1 MRAQEFIVEARV
13 PPVRDQI
20 IADVRRHGGSVDD
33 YFVRFTDTDK
43 LGFSNKQTFKKTPD
57 VDDPNFD
64 FDALGQNTGRR
75 SLWFYPAA
83 YYLKEIHG
91 AYATDKPYA
100 WLVKLKPNAWLQ
112 TVKDGDRQAVA
123 APAGKQRVGIIRMT
137 RPPAAIF
144 FTYGFDV
151 VGKYYN
157 YAEQHRR
164 HGKVRGRPGPSF
176 FDRIRGQA

>member
-1 MRAQEFIVEARV
+1 MRSLEFITEAKV

-20 IADVRRHGGSVDD
+20 IADIRKHGGDISE
-33 YFVRFTDTDK
+33 YFVRFTNQDK

-83 YYLKEIHG
+83 YYLNDKYG
-91 AYATDKPYA
+91 TYATDLPYV
-100 WLVKLKPNAWLQ
+100 WLVRLRPDAWLQ
-112 TVKDGDRQAVA
+112 TVNSGDRGAKT
-123 APAGKQRVGIIRMT
+123 APEGKQRVGIIRMT

-151 VGKYYN
+151 VGRYYDH
-157 YAEQHRR
+157 AGQHKR
-164 HGKVRGRPGPSF
+164 HGEVKGRPAPSF
-176 FDRIRGQA
+176 FDRIRGTA

>member
-1 MRAQEFIVEARV
+1 MLIQDVITEAKV

-20 IADVRRHGGSVDD
+20 IADIKQHGGDVSE
-33 YFVRFTDTDK
+33 YFVRFTNQDK
-43 LGFSNKQTFKKTPD
+43 LGFSNRQTFKKTPD
-57 VDDPNFD
+57 VDDPDFD

-83 YYLKEIHG
+83 YYLNDKYG
-91 AYATDKPYA
+91 TYATDLPYV
-100 WLVKLKPNAWLQ
+100 WLVRLKPTAWLQ
-112 TVKDGDRQAVA
+112 TVKSNTTQIQP
-123 APAGKQRVGIIRMT
+123 APPGRERVGIVRMT

-151 VGKYYN
+151 VGRYYD
-157 YAEQHRR
+157 YAGQHQR
-164 HGKVRGRPGPSF
+164 HGEVRGRPEPSF

>member
-1 MRAQEFIVEARV
+1 MRALEFIDEAKV
-13 PPVRDQI
+13 PPVREQI
-20 IADVRRHGGSVDD
+20 IADIEKHGGDVSE
-33 YFVRFTDTDK
+33 YFVRFTNQDK

-57 VDDPNFD
+57 VDDPDFD

-83 YYLKEIHG
+83 YYLNDKYG
-91 AYATDKPYA
+91 TYATDLPYV
-100 WLVKLKPNAWLQ
+100 WLVKLKPTSWLQ
-112 TVKDGDRQAVA
+112 TVKDGDHQAQP
-123 APAGKQRVGIIRMT
+123 APSGKQRVGIIRMT

-151 VGKYYN
+151 VGRYYDH
-157 YAEQHRR
+157 AGQHQR
-164 HGKVRGRPGPSF
+164 HGEVKGAPAPSF

>member
-1 MRAQEFIVEARV
+1 MRSLEFITEAKV
-13 PPVRDQI
+13 LPVRDQI
-20 IADVRRHGGSVDD
+20 IADIRKHGGDISE
-33 YFVRFTDTDK
+33 YFVRFTNQDK

-83 YYLKEIHG
+83 YYLNDKYG
-91 AYATDKPYA
+91 TYATDLPYV
-100 WLVKLKPNAWLQ
+100 WLVQLLPDAWLQ
-112 TVKDGDRQAVA
+112 TVNSGDRGAKI
-123 APAGKQRVGIIRMT
+123 APEGKQRVGIIRMT

-151 VGKYYN
+151 VGRYYD
-157 YAEQHRR
+157 YAGQHKR
-164 HGKVRGRPGPSF
+164 HGEVQGRPEPSF